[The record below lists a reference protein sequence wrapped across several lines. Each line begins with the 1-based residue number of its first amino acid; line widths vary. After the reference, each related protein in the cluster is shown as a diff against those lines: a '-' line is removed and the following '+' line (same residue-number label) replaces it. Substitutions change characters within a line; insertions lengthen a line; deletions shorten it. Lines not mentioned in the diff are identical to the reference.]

1 MATYKRGTKEAILL
15 NLETA
20 VNTVSGIQ
28 FVDWQRVYDQH
39 LTKDRYPFT
48 FINDVRIDKT
58 KMLKDITKNTF
69 MVGLVAG
76 VWGVEV
82 DGVMEN
88 VGTKMNTFME
98 ALKDVV
104 IADRSRNGEAYTTNM
119 DVIETDAGNRY
130 PQAIFVIM
138 LDITFFSSE

>member
-1 MATYKRGTKEAILL
+1 MIYKRGTKEAILL

-20 VNTVSGIQ
+20 VNGIAGVA
-28 FVDWQRVYDQH
+28 FVDWQRVYDQS
-39 LTKDRYPFT
+39 LQKDKYPFV
-48 FINDVRIDKT
+48 FINDVRTDKT
-58 KMLKDITKNTF
+58 KLLKDITKNEL
-69 MVGLVAG
+69 MVGLVGG
-76 VWGVEV
+76 VWGIEI

-88 VGTKMNTFME
+88 CGTKMNTFVE
-98 ALKDVV
+98 ALKDAA

-138 LDITFFSSE
+138 LNIIFFSSE

>member
-1 MATYKRGTKEAILL
+1 MLYKRGTKEAILL

-20 VNTVSGIQ
+20 VNGVSGVS
-28 FVDWQRVYDQH
+28 FVDWQRVYDQN
-39 LTKDRYPFT
+39 LQKDRYPFV
-48 FINDVRIDKT
+48 FINDVRVDKT
-58 KMLKDITKNTF
+58 KMLKDITKNNF

-76 VWGVEV
+76 VWGEET

-88 VGTKMNTFME
+88 MGTKMNTFME
-98 ALKDVV
+98 ALKDAV

-119 DVIETDAGNRY
+119 DVVETDAGNRY

-138 LDITFFSSE
+138 LTIIFFSAE